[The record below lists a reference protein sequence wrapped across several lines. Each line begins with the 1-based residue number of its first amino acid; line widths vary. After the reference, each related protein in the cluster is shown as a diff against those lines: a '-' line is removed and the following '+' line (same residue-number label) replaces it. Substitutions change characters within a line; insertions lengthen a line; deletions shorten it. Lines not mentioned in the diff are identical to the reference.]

1 MFEALHLMA
10 YTYHRDDIE
19 AQFLLH
25 LMLLDISIGSYRQIA
40 HLSAINGFLRPLV
53 IITGTGL
60 HLYHHQGLS
69 IWRKSQDIQVSLT
82 YLPVPVDDNIAFS
95 FKVKSRLV
103 LSPCT

>member
-1 MFEALHLMA
+1 MLQTLHLMSA
-10 YTYHRDDIE
+10 SHDGDDIK
-19 AQFLLH
+19 AQHFVH
-25 LMLLDISIGSYRQIA
+25 LVFLDISIGSYRQIA

-69 IWRKSQDIQVSLT
+69 IWRKSQDIQVSLA
-82 YLPVPVDDNIAFS
+82 YLPVPVDDNIAFA

-103 LSPCT
+103 FFFCT